1 MLELELLVLA
11 SYIRAGSGHN
21 ESTSIVSGVVDLTT
35 TSKIGFDIEGLG
47 NTGTVVVPAAQSSMR
62 IVRMKD

>member
-1 MLELELLVLA
+1 
-11 SYIRAGSGHN
+11 
-21 ESTSIVSGVVDLTT
+21 VVDLTT